1 MVDILIA
8 VGCGG
13 IAFCTFMIGLSLVG
27 LVEQIRSKRNADVRT
42 FDEFL
47 RGHR

>member
-1 MVDILIA
+1 MDDILLAI
-8 VGCGG
+8 GYGG

-27 LVEQIRSKRNADVRT
+27 LVEQIRSKQNADVRT